1 MQPQRGARGITQLQ
15 YLLQLSLANFRE
27 LRKDEVGSVGV
38 LSLVAT
44 GTSETS
50 SFGERRTQRCIGT
63 TPQPAPRR
71 GYKHPQQTSKPYCCL
86 RAAENADQVRRI
98 PLPETV

>member
-1 MQPQRGARGITQLQ
+1 MPLSGGSRLHHWLPKPFWVPKTSVGPGSEPLPCARYIFAPMQPQRGARGITQLQ

-50 SFGERRTQRCIGT
+50 SF
-63 TPQPAPRR
+63 
-71 GYKHPQQTSKPYCCL
+71 
-86 RAAENADQVRRI
+86 
-98 PLPETV
+98 